1 MKRIGFK
8 IAALAA
14 GIFMAVTPVQADKLD
29 DVMSAGKLRCGV
41 ISAAKPFGFLDSKTR
56 EVVGYDIDFCKAIAA
71 RMDVKI
77 EIVPISVE
85 GRIPELQQGSIDVLA
100 AALGYTEARDE
111 QVDYTLSY
119 YVGVQM
125 VMSHEGAGFKDLASL
140 AGKSI
145 GTAKGS
151 STEQYVRDI
160 IPTAKVASYQD
171 IPAAFL
177 ALVQGKIDAIAMTD
191 VIAAELK
198 EKSPKPL
205 EFVPEPLK
213 YEPWGIAAAE
223 GETRLVE
230 KVNAA
235 LAAMEADGEAEKI
248 YHNWFGESKERNFK
262 IVPITD
268 YLK

>member
-1 MKRIGFK
+1 MRNLGLK

-14 GIFMAVTPVQADKLD
+14 GAFIAVSPAQADKLD

-41 ISAAKPFGFLDSKTR
+41 ISAAKPFGFLDATTR
-56 EVVGYDIDFCKAIAA
+56 EVVCYDIDFCKAVAN
-71 RMDVKI
+71 RMEIEV

-85 GRIPELQQGSIDVLA
+85 GRIPELQQGSIDILA
-100 AALGYTEARDE
+100 AALGYSAARDE

-125 VMSHEGAGFKDLASL
+125 VMGHADAGFTDLASL

-151 STEQYVRDI
+151 STEQYIRDI
-160 IPTAKVASYQD
+160 IPTAEVASYQD

-177 ALVQGKIDAIAMTD
+177 ALVQGKIDAVAMTD

-198 EKSPKPL
+198 AKSPKPM

-213 YEPWGIAAAE
+213 FEPWGIGVAE
-223 GETRLVE
+223 GETRLVA
-230 KVNAA
+230 KVDEA
-235 LAAMEADGEAEKI
+235 LAAMEADGEAEAI
-248 YHNWFGESKERNFK
+248 YHTWFGEDKQRNFK
-262 IVPITD
+262 IIPITD

>member
-1 MKRIGFK
+1 MRRIGLTL
-8 IAALAA
+8 AALAA
-14 GIFMAVTPVQADKLD
+14 ATLMTVSPVQADNLD
-29 DVMSAGKLRCGV
+29 DVMSKGVLRCGV
-41 ISAAKPFGFLDSKTR
+41 ISAAKPFGFLDKDTR
-56 EVVGYDIDFCKAIAA
+56 EVVGYDIDFCKAVAT
-71 RMDVKI
+71 RMDVKVD
-77 EIVPISVE
+77 IVPVSVE
-85 GRIPELQQGSIDVLA
+85 GRIPELQQGSIDILA
-100 AALGYTEARDE
+100 AALGYSAARDE

-125 VMSHEGAGFKDLASL
+125 VLAHAGAGFNDLASL

-151 STEQYVRDI
+151 STEQYVREM

-171 IPAAFL
+171 MPAAFL
-177 ALVQGKIDAIAMTD
+177 ALLQGKIDAIALTD

-198 EKSPKPL
+198 AKSPKPL
-205 EFVPEPLK
+205 EFVPEALK
-213 YEPWGIAAAE
+213 FEPWGIAVAD

-235 LAAMEADGEAEKI
+235 LAAMEADGEAKKI
-248 YHNWFGESKERNFK
+248 YHKWFGESKERNFK
-262 IVPITD
+262 IIPITD

>member
-1 MKRIGFK
+1 MRTLGIK
-8 IAALAA
+8 IAALATGA
-14 GIFMAVTPVQADKLD
+14 FIAVTPAQADKLD

-41 ISAAKPFGFLDSKTR
+41 ISAAKPFGFLDAKTR
-56 EVVGYDIDFCKAIAA
+56 EVVGYDIDFCKAVAT
-71 RMDVKI
+71 RMGVEI

-100 AALGYTEARDE
+100 AALGYSAARDE

-125 VMSHEGAGFKDLASL
+125 VMSREGAGFNDLASL

-160 IPTAKVASYQD
+160 IPTAEVASYQD

-177 ALVQGKIDAIAMTD
+177 ALVQGKIDAVAMTD

-213 YEPWGIAAAE
+213 FEPWGIAAAE

-230 KVNAA
+230 KVDAA
-235 LAAMEADGEAEKI
+235 LAAMEADGEAEEI
-248 YHNWFGESKERNFK
+248 YHTWFGASKERNFK
-262 IVPITD
+262 IVPISD

>member
-1 MKRIGFK
+1 MKRIGLTM
-8 IAALAA
+8 AALAA
-14 GIFMAVTPVQADKLD
+14 GALVAVSPAQADKLD
-29 DVMSAGKLRCGV
+29 DVMDAGKLRCGV
-41 ISAAKPFGFLDSKTR
+41 ISAAKPFGFLDQETR

-71 RMDVKI
+71 RMEVEI

-85 GRIPELQQGSIDVLA
+85 GRIPELLQGSIDVLA
-100 AALGYTEARDE
+100 AALGYTAARDE

-125 VMSHEGAGFKDLASL
+125 VMSHEGAGFTDLASL

-151 STEQYVRDI
+151 STEQYIRDI
-160 IPTAKVASYQD
+160 IPTAEVASYQD

-177 ALVQGKIDAIAMTD
+177 ALVQGKIDAVAMTD

-213 YEPWGIAAAE
+213 FEPWGIGVAE

-230 KVNAA
+230 KVDMA
-235 LAAMEADGEAEKI
+235 LAGMEADGEAEEI
-248 YHNWFGESKERNFK
+248 YHEWFGESKQRNFK